1 MLNSDLNGWNVLRL
15 EYYFFWFLISFYG
28 KVGLTI
34 SFRPDKIAKNSFEWM
49 KYFEINFYIT
59 LQEKIIE
66 RRYRVSIDDRIIFE

>member
-34 SFRPDKIAKNSFEWM
+34 SFRSDKIAKIVSNGWNILRSVFILLCKKKLSKGDTE
-49 KYFEINFYIT
+49 
-59 LQEKIIE
+59 
-66 RRYRVSIDDRIIFE
+66 YR